1 MTQSPK
7 DGRKG
12 QTQLDAFTPRRG
24 MRNPHAQTLLGN
36 FLPRQRALPP
46 SEERLFQVEEDIQVL
61 CHCNWQPGEQKD
73 RALTVIIV
81 HGLEGSAESQY
92 VIGTGSK
99 AWVEGMNVVRMNMR
113 NCGGTE
119 RLTPTLYHSGLSAD
133 VGAVAQTL
141 VQQDGLQRIALV
153 GYSMGGNLVLKLAGD
168 LANSAPPELK
178 AVVGVSPAMDLAP
191 SADALSR
198 GANRMYEWKFL
209 RGLRRRYFRKALL
222 FPDRYELKYL
232 KKLRTIREFDDQITA
247 RYSGFTGADDYYTRA
262 SASRV
267 T

>member
-7 DGRKG
+7 DGRKE
-12 QTQLDAFTPRRG
+12 QTQKLDAFTPRRG

-61 CHCNWQPGEQKD
+61 CHCNWQPGEQKH

-141 VQQDGLQRIALV
+141 VREDRLQRIAL
-153 GYSMGGNLVLKLAGD
+153 
-168 LANSAPPELK
+168 
-178 AVVGVSPAMDLAP
+178 
-191 SADALSR
+191 
-198 GANRMYEWKFL
+198 
-209 RGLRRRYFRKALL
+209 
-222 FPDRYELKYL
+222 
-232 KKLRTIREFDDQITA
+232 
-247 RYSGFTGADDYYTRA
+247 
-262 SASRV
+262 
-267 T
+267 